1 MKFNVILKTAR
12 KAVIELIGQG
22 FYYTDKEY
30 EIYINNTLYTK
41 STKVVQSIH
50 NLKPDTEY
58 SIYVKSDTETSEV
71 VVIKTEYEF
80 VTLNVKE
87 FGAKGDGVHDDTT
100 MIQCAINSCPKDG
113 RVLIPEGCYKI
124 STLFLKSDLRL
135 ELAKGAVLSAFTDRS
150 KFPILPGRIE
160 SFDET
165 DEYNLGSWEGNPL
178 DSFAGI
184 ITGINVSN
192 VEITGEGT
200 IDGCADA
207 TNWWNNPKVRNIA
220 WRPRLI
226 FLNHCNNVTVQG
238 ITVKNS
244 PCWNI
249 HPYFSD
255 DLSFV
260 DLTILNPKDSPNTDG
275 LDPESCKNVLIVG
288 VYFSLGDDCIAIK
301 SGKIYMGAKHKRP
314 SENLEIRQCCMRDG
328 HGSITIGSE
337 MAGGVKNLTVR
348 ECLFIDTDRGLR
360 IKTRRGRGKDAI
372 IDGVLFENIRMDHVM
387 TPVVINCFYFC
398 DPDGHSEYVQSKN
411 PYAVD
416 DRTPFI
422 GELTFRNL
430 DCTNCHAAA
439 SYMYGL
445 PEQKI
450 EKVTF
455 ENVSIS
461 FAENAI
467 KAVPAMMDGA
477 DETSLLGLYANNL
490 KTLELK
496 NVRVEGCE
504 GEKFLLSNI
513 DNLIQE

>member
-87 FGAKGDGVHDDTT
+87 FGAKGDGAHDDTT

-184 ITGINVSN
+184 ILVSMSLTLKLL
-192 VEITGEGT
+192 V
-200 IDGCADA
+200 
-207 TNWWNNPKVRNIA
+207 KV
-220 WRPRLI
+220 L
-226 FLNHCNNVTVQG
+226 
-238 ITVKNS
+238 
-244 PCWNI
+244 
-249 HPYFSD
+249 
-255 DLSFV
+255 
-260 DLTILNPKDSPNTDG
+260 
-275 LDPESCKNVLIVG
+275 
-288 VYFSLGDDCIAIK
+288 
-301 SGKIYMGAKHKRP
+301 
-314 SENLEIRQCCMRDG
+314 
-328 HGSITIGSE
+328 
-337 MAGGVKNLTVR
+337 
-348 ECLFIDTDRGLR
+348 
-360 IKTRRGRGKDAI
+360 
-372 IDGVLFENIRMDHVM
+372 
-387 TPVVINCFYFC
+387 
-398 DPDGHSEYVQSKN
+398 
-411 PYAVD
+411 
-416 DRTPFI
+416 
-422 GELTFRNL
+422 
-430 DCTNCHAAA
+430 
-439 SYMYGL
+439 
-445 PEQKI
+445 
-450 EKVTF
+450 
-455 ENVSIS
+455 
-461 FAENAI
+461 
-467 KAVPAMMDGA
+467 
-477 DETSLLGLYANNL
+477 
-490 KTLELK
+490 
-496 NVRVEGCE
+496 
-504 GEKFLLSNI
+504 
-513 DNLIQE
+513 